1 MIKIDV
7 CYIIICLLGVLGL
20 ISLPFFGYGEDIA
33 FELKSCCC
41 DRKQTRFATKALQSD
56 DGMMKCIQKLVKIE
70 YRSEKTKDHDRLRVL
85 HSQRK
90 EIIKYLYYVLADTK
104 EDTDFKISYIN
115 TLCKMKAMIKNY
127 YQAGKYK
134 QAADNTIAYLE
145 DCEKKIHKKVK
156 GK

>member
-7 CYIIICLLGVLGL
+7 CYLIVCLLGVLGL
-20 ISLPFFGYGEDIA
+20 ISLCFVGYGEDIA
-33 FELKSCCC
+33 FELK
-41 DRKQTRFATKALQSD
+41 DRKQTRFATKALQFD

-90 EIIKYLYYVLADTK
+90 EIIDYLYCVLADTK

-145 DCEKKIHKKVK
+145 DCEKKVHKKVK

>member
-1 MIKIDV
+1 MIKIVV
-7 CYIIICLLGVLGL
+7 CYIIVYLLGVLVL
-20 ISLPFFGYGEDIA
+20 ISPFFFEYGEDIA
-33 FELKSCCC
+33 FELK

-90 EIIKYLYYVLADTK
+90 KIIKYLYYVLADTK
-104 EDTDFKISYIN
+104 DDTDLKMSYIN
-115 TLCKMKAMIKNY
+115 TLCKMKTMIKNY

-134 QAADNTIAYLE
+134 QAADNTIAYLG
-145 DCEKKIHKKVK
+145 DCEKSAH
-156 GK
+156 